1 MTTAEKQS
9 TISLRSQGLGYKLIA
24 KELGVSPDSVR
35 SYLKTKDA
43 QSKIV
48 LLPHKP
54 DGITCPFCG
63 IKLEKS
69 KYNPKKLFCSDK
81 CRTKY
86 WLKNSRTY
94 ICTECSKPFNPTHKS
109 QKYCSLECYFTHR
122 FRKGGDS
129 ASIR

>member
-24 KELGVSPDSVR
+24 KELGVSPNSVR

-43 QSKIV
+43 QKKIV

-54 DGITCPFCG
+54 DGITCPVCG

-81 CRTKY
+81 CRRKY

-94 ICTECSKPFNPTHKS
+94 ICTECSKPFNPTHTS
-109 QKYCSLECYFTHR
+109 QKYCSTQCYITHR
-122 FRKGGDS
+122 FYHGGVY
-129 ASIR
+129 ASH

>member
-9 TISLRSQGLGYKLIA
+9 TLSLRSQGLGYKAIA
-24 KELGVSPDSVR
+24 KKLGVSHDSVR

-43 QSKIV
+43 QRKIV

-54 DGITCPFCG
+54 NGITCPVCG

-122 FRKGGDS
+122 FRKGGDN